1 MKDKNAAKKV
11 AMMLRIPDVTD
22 TVVWRDAVLD
32 WIAVNKTCKTNST
45 ATRNLYGQLLADQTM
60 ITKG

>member
-11 AMMLRIPDVTD
+11 AIMLRIPDVTD

-32 WIAVNKTCKTNST
+32 WIAVNNTCKTNSA
-45 ATRNLYGQLLADQTM
+45 ATRNLYRDSY
-60 ITKG
+60 